1 MSQTKSSLIC
11 RTWTLS
17 LWSLLL
23 AVASTAPVTTSAQ
36 TGHVPKPA
44 VDLKPGVA
52 NYKVRFDVVGQS
64 ATMDITRTTKELN
77 GAWVVNETSTTPQFS
92 GSDETT
98 IEKRTLIIR
107 KRVFHDKVITGE
119 LQFRGHNA
127 TGEIT
132 VNGQKQTINVD
143 LGGVV
148 FADGAGGQ
156 DVLAAL
162 PLAKGYTAEFRNFG
176 MQLQNV
182 KTLQLRVMGTDTVSV
197 PAGTFN
203 TWKVLIVSLDGGAE
217 SSALWVEKRTHRV
230 VKYAMSFPSFHDA
243 VATAELMK

>member
-1 MSQTKSSLIC
+1 MSQATSFRTFVLAIALI
-11 RTWTLS
+11 
-17 LWSLLL
+17 
-23 AVASTAPVTTSAQ
+23 APLTTSAQ
-36 TGHVPKPA
+36 TGQVPKPV

-64 ATMDITRTTKELN
+64 ATMDLTRTTKLQN
-77 GAWVVNETSTTPQFS
+77 GSWVVTETSTTPQFS

-107 KRVFHDKVITGE
+107 RRVFHDKFTVGE
-119 LQFRGHNA
+119 LQFHGHNA

-132 VNGQKQTINVD
+132 VDGLKQTINVD

-182 KTLQLRVMGTDTVSV
+182 KMLQLRVMGTDTVSV

>member
-1 MSQTKSSLIC
+1 MTMSQTTSFRNFVLAIALI
-11 RTWTLS
+11 
-17 LWSLLL
+17 
-23 AVASTAPVTTSAQ
+23 APLTTSAQ
-36 TGHVPKPA
+36 TGQVPKPA

-52 NYKVRFDVVGQS
+52 NYKVRFEVVGQS
-64 ATMDITRTTKELN
+64 ATMDITRTTKLQN
-77 GAWVVNETSTTPQFS
+77 GAWVVTETSVTPQYS

-98 IEKRTLIIR
+98 IEKKTLIIR
-107 KRVFHDKVITGE
+107 KRVFHDKVTAGE
-119 LQFRGHNA
+119 LRFVGHNA

-132 VNGQKQTINVD
+132 ANGQKQSINVD

-176 MQLQNV
+176 LQQQNV

-203 TWKVLIVSLDGGAE
+203 TWKVLIVSLDGGDE

-230 VKYAMSFPSFHDA
+230 VKYAMSFPGFHDA

>member
-1 MSQTKSSLIC
+1 MSQTTSFRNFVVAIALI
-11 RTWTLS
+11 
-17 LWSLLL
+17 
-23 AVASTAPVTTSAQ
+23 APLTTSAQ
-36 TGHVPKPA
+36 TGRVPKPA

-52 NYKVRFDVVGQS
+52 NYKVRFEVVGQS
-64 ATMDITRTTKELN
+64 ATMDLTRTTKLQN
-77 GAWVVNETSTTPQFS
+77 GSWVVTETSTTPQFS

-98 IEKRTLIIR
+98 IEKKTLIIR
-107 KRVFHDKVITGE
+107 KRIFRDKVTAGE
-119 LQFRGHNA
+119 LQFHGHNA

-132 VNGQKQTINVD
+132 VDGLKQTINVD

-176 MQLQNV
+176 LQQQNV

-203 TWKVLIVSLDGGAE
+203 TWKVLIVSLDGGDE

-230 VKYAMSFPSFHDA
+230 VKYAMSFPGYHDG
-243 VATAELMK
+243 VATAELTK

>member
-1 MSQTKSSLIC
+1 MSQATSFRTFVLAIALI
-11 RTWTLS
+11 
-17 LWSLLL
+17 
-23 AVASTAPVTTSAQ
+23 APLTTSAQ
-36 TGHVPKPA
+36 TGQVPKPV

-64 ATMDITRTTKELN
+64 ATMDLTRTTKLQN
-77 GAWVVNETSTTPQFS
+77 GSWVVTETSTTPQFS

-107 KRVFHDKVITGE
+107 RRVFHDKFTVGE
-119 LQFRGHNA
+119 LQFHGHNA

-132 VNGQKQTINVD
+132 VDGLKQTINVD

-176 MQLQNV
+176 LQQQNV
-182 KTLQLRVMGTDTVSV
+182 KMLQLRVMGTDTVSV

-203 TWKVLIVSLDGGAE
+203 TWKVLIVSLDGGDE

-230 VKYAMSFPSFHDA
+230 VKYAMSFPGFHDA
-243 VATAELMK
+243 VATAELTK